1 MKEIKIN
8 PKQIVFNEKTR
19 LACLSCKNFG
29 TKATCPP
36 YIATIKYFKKVI
48 KSYKQGIIYYDLFK
62 ADKENWE
69 TLRKESSLKI
79 HKYIL
84 AERDKLINE
93 GHYFYL
99 CLGAGSCKLCPTC
112 SFPCKNPSESLIPV
126 EGTGIDLVA
135 TMKKYKINI
144 KFPIKDS
151 FYRIG
156 MLLYD

>member
-36 YIATIKYFKKVI
+36 YIATTEYFKKI
-48 KSYKQGIIYYDLFK
+48 IRAYKNGIIYYELFE

-69 TLRKESSLKI
+69 NLRKESSLKI
-79 HKYIL
+79 HKHIL
-84 AERDKLINE
+84 DERNKLINAS
-93 GHYFYL
+93 HYFYL
-99 CLGAGSCKLCPTC
+99 ALGAGSCKLCPTC
-112 SFPCKNPSESLIPV
+112 SFPCKKPSESLIPV

-135 TMKKYKINI
+135 TMKKYNIDI

-156 MLLYD
+156 IFLYG

>member
-8 PKQIVFNEKTR
+8 PKKIVFNEKTR

-36 YIATIKYFKKVI
+36 YIATTEYFKKVI
-48 KSYKQGIIYYDLFK
+48 RTYKHGVVYYELFK

-79 HKYIL
+79 HKHIL
-84 AERDKLINE
+84 AERNRLINN

-99 CLGAGSCKLCPTC
+99 ALGAGSCKLCQTC
-112 SFPCKNPSESLIPV
+112 FFPCKKPSESLIPI

-135 TMKKYKINI
+135 TMKKYGINI
-144 KFPIKDS
+144 EFPIKNS
-151 FYRIG
+151 YYRFG
-156 MLLYD
+156 GLLYD